1 MELWGVV
8 PILVFGV
15 LYIGIIAGIIAVIVI
30 VLIVFVSFLYCFPS
44 SPRQCSVFLSKTKI
58 IGTCQTEANGRQKK
72 DDHLTV
78 TFLSDD

>member
-30 VLIVFVSFLYCFPS
+30 VLKRMKERNQYLRDIRDEL
-44 SPRQCSVFLSKTKI
+44 RNQNRATIAENK
-58 IGTCQTEANGRQKK
+58 E
-72 DDHLTV
+72 
-78 TFLSDD
+78 

>member
-30 VLIVFVSFLYCFPS
+30 VLK
-44 SPRQCSVFLSKTKI
+44 RMK
-58 IGTCQTEANGRQKK
+58 GRNQYLREIRDELRNQNRATIAENKE
-72 DDHLTV
+72 
-78 TFLSDD
+78 

>member
-30 VLIVFVSFLYCFPS
+30 VLKRMKERNQYLRDIRDEL
-44 SPRQCSVFLSKTKI
+44 RNQNRATIAENK
-58 IGTCQTEANGRQKK
+58 
-72 DDHLTV
+72 
-78 TFLSDD
+78 

>member
-30 VLIVFVSFLYCFPS
+30 VLKRMKERNQYLRDIRDEL
-44 SPRQCSVFLSKTKI
+44 RNQNRATI
-58 IGTCQTEANGRQKK
+58 AANKE
-72 DDHLTV
+72 
-78 TFLSDD
+78 